1 MTILSHLH
9 THTHTHKTSLNGW
22 HLRQQPTKTEG
33 SVRVCT
39 VAVERDGQT
48 DALYPPDVQRRPHLR
63 FSTLSATHRKW
74 DDDKEGR

>member
-9 THTHTHKTSLNGW
+9 THTHKMSL
-22 HLRQQPTKTEG
+22 RVRVASAAATTKTEG

-39 VAVERDGQT
+39 VAVETDGQT
-48 DALYPPDVQRRPHLR
+48 DGLYPPDVQRRPHLR